1 MKKSK
6 TPKKPLI
13 HKTTNPVHQED
24 YIFLEKPHEDFT
36 ALKLISGPFAS
47 IVFKYGD
54 VGFAPES
61 EAVGGAL
68 PMRFDYTVIENL
80 IQADTD
86 SQEFINHIGDVLVVL
101 LEEQMKERQE
111 EIE

>member
-1 MKKSK
+1 MKKFK
-6 TPKKPLI
+6 TPKKPPI
-13 HKTTNPVHQED
+13 HKTTNPTHQED
-24 YIFLEKPHEDFT
+24 YVFLEKPHEDFT

-61 EAVGGAL
+61 EAVAGAL
-68 PMRFDYTVIENL
+68 PMRFDYTVIENN

-101 LEEQMKERQE
+101 LEEQMKEKNE
-111 EIE
+111 SA